1 MTPPTGT
8 NLSLLYLGYPLRIV
22 NIWFLIQVLY
32 HIAMYP
38 FAIAAFLPRL
48 TLISSAINITMS
60 RESLL
65 VTTCY
70 FQKSAREAA
79 QRMASHGW
87 GVSQQ
92 VESSDASCWCLSF
105 NTHSWESPSD
115 YSFKCGCQWRWFIV
129 ASTRCIFLKIGDY
142 ILEQNDSKFKY
153 LVIVH
158 FSYFTKFLTHPTGT
172 TMYIYTGPHSY
183 QDHHLFS
190 NYHIL
195 LQSSDWNPLC
205 CT

>member
-1 MTPPTGT
+1 MWTSIYKDYILWRHPLAPTCLFST
-8 NLSLLYLGYPLRIV
+8 LDIPFESSI
-22 NIWFLIQVLY
+22 FLIQVLY

-60 RESLL
+60 RKSLL

-87 GVSQQ
+87 DVLQQ

-129 ASTRCIFLKIGDY
+129 ASTRSWKIF
-142 ILEQNDSKFKY
+142 
-153 LVIVH
+153 
-158 FSYFTKFLTHPTGT
+158 
-172 TMYIYTGPHSY
+172 MYE
-183 QDHHLFS
+183 
-190 NYHIL
+190 
-195 LQSSDWNPLC
+195 
-205 CT
+205 